1 MSTSVGVDRSQ
12 YWSAVSNKDR
22 VKYKFNNIFSR
33 KRFDAILNALAF
45 TENNPPDYI
54 DRFWEVRDLIE
65 AWNSNMSDEF
75 VASWVTCLD
84 ESMSKWVNKYTCPGF
99 MIVPRKPWQFGNEY
113 HSIVCGMSDI
123 MFAVELV
130 EGKDEPPQAQ
140 SKEHSEKGKMVSLL
154 LRLTSSI
161 EGRGSI
167 VVLDSGFCVLKG
179 IIELRKRGIYA
190 AAVIKKRRY
199 WPKHIDGEGVQL
211 HFMDKE
217 PGTFDAHKGSLD
229 GESFYLYCMKEP
241 DYVSMFMTSYGTAQR
256 MGKEQIRKVDEK
268 KIDSNILRLYIC
280 IMHTE
285 MVWTDT
291 IVEGCIPLQLM
302 R

>member
-33 KRFDAILNALAF
+33 KRSDAILNALAF

-75 VASWVTCLD
+75 VASWVACLD

-140 SKEHSEKGKMVSLL
+140 PKEHSEKGKTVSLL

-161 EGRGSI
+161 EGRRSI
-167 VVLDSGFCVLKG
+167 VVLDSG
-179 IIELRKRGIYA
+179 IEEE
-190 AAVIKKRRY
+190 RY
-199 WPKHIDGEGVQL
+199 L
-211 HFMDKE
+211 
-217 PGTFDAHKGSLD
+217 
-229 GESFYLYCMKEP
+229 CC
-241 DYVSMFMTSYGTAQR
+241 R
-256 MGKEQIRKVDEK
+256 
-268 KIDSNILRLYIC
+268 SN
-280 IMHTE
+280 
-285 MVWTDT
+285 
-291 IVEGCIPLQLM
+291 
-302 R
+302 